1 MELVLPMRNTHP
13 YSSLKNLGKKLC
25 VIHGKIWYFHFKLP
39 LTLPLG
45 HEFVFL

>member
-1 MELVLPMRNTHP
+1 MKLEPPMYIVHP

-45 HEFVFL
+45 HEFEFL